1 MKNAPKNKNLTNHSL
16 KAVLWL
22 LSGTGLKIII
32 QLLQTVILSRLLTP
46 IDFGLMGATLI
57 IVRFIEQYP
66 IGIGPAIIQLPNLET
81 RHLRTGFTLSI
92 IFGLLIGAIL
102 WIFAP
107 VFSLFIANEQTI
119 PLLRFIAFT
128 FPLRSISIV
137 AEAVMEREL
146 KFRWLSTIQV
156 LGYVIGYGFVGI
168 TLAFLGYGVWSLV
181 FAYTVQIIIRSL
193 LPLILQPHPKKLQ
206 LEVKSTKELL
216 SVGGGFMLSNILE
229 LFALQG
235 DYIVVS
241 RGLGLVPLG
250 LYTKAYNLMNL
261 PAATL
266 GQALNRVLF
275 ATLSRVQNE
284 RERLVKAYRRNIVIV
299 ALTIL
304 PLSVVMCVLAKEII
318 LILLGS
324 QWTEVIVPFQI
335 LALGTFFRFGD
346 KVTSSLARSS
356 GQIYHMA
363 WLRLIYGTCVILGA
377 IWGLSYGIPGVT
389 IGVTIA
395 MIIQY
400 LLLTQ
405 LAVNVTKIDWKSVL
419 ISHTSALPLTIT
431 TGVIVWGNATLWR
444 SLALGN
450 FLVLGLSVTI
460 TTSLV
465 LLLIYLKPRFFL
477 GEDGEWWLTI
487 LSQSIAKFKTRG
499 KRNAENS

>member
-1 MKNAPKNKNLTNHSL
+1 MKNAPKTKNLTDHSI

-92 IFGLLIGAIL
+92 ILGLSMGVML

-128 FPLRSISIV
+128 FPLRSISTV

-156 LGYVIGYGFVGI
+156 LAYVIGYGVVGI

-181 FAYTVQIIIRSL
+181 LAYTVQVSIRSL
-193 LPLILQPHPKKLQ
+193 LPLILQAHPKQPQ
-206 LEVKSTKELL
+206 LEIKTTKELL

-229 LFALQG
+229 LLAVQA

-241 RGLGLVPLG
+241 RGLGLVALG
-250 LYTKAYNLMNL
+250 VYTKAYHLMNL

-284 RERLVKAYRRNIVIV
+284 RERLIKAYRRNIVIV

-304 PLSVVMCVLAKEII
+304 PLSVVMCVLAQEII
-318 LILLGS
+318 LVLLGS
-324 QWTEVIVPFQI
+324 QWTEVIIPFQI

-356 GQIYHMA
+356 GQLYHVA
-363 WLRLIYGTCVILGA
+363 WLRLIYGATVILGA
-377 IWGLSYGIPGVT
+377 LGGLSYGIPGVT
-389 IGVTIA
+389 VGVTIA

-405 LAVNVTKIDWKSVL
+405 LAVNLIEINWKTVL
-419 ISHTSALPLTIT
+419 VSHSSALPLTLV
-431 TGVIVWGNATLWR
+431 TGLVVWGNATLWR

-460 TTSLV
+460 TASLV
-465 LLLIYLKPRFFL
+465 LLLVYLKPRFFL

-487 LSQSIAKFKTRG
+487 LFQAVAKFKTRG
-499 KRNAENS
+499 NRNAKNS